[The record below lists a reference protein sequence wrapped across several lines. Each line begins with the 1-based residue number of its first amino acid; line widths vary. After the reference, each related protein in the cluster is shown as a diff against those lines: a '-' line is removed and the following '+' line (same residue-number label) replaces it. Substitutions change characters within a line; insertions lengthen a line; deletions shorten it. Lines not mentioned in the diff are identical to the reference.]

1 MKNKYDLNDPLLKCR
16 YEIERNK
23 IKESVTM
30 FNHKITRAV
39 LKAIKEC
46 KKSKQESRQ

>member
-1 MKNKYDLNDPLLKCR
+1 MKIKFDLNVPVLKYR

-23 IKESVTM
+23 MKQSEIM
-30 FNHKITRAV
+30 FNHEITRAV

-46 KKSKQESRQ
+46 KKSKQANRQ